1 MSSTGINWNPKRT
14 HDEVDKILCASNALH
29 ELETR
34 EIDGQVQRV
43 YKNLWPS
50 LRVFWLSVSKQHSDK
65 TCVVYEN
72 QRLTFGQ
79 VAERAAR
86 AASIFRNLFGVKKAK
101 SSIIRG
107 DHIAIC
113 SRNYPEYL
121 VLFWACHLIGAVS
134 VLVNSWLPLD
144 PLKHCLSQTA
154 CTLIFVDSERA
165 TLLSPAVDEIKS
177 KAQTKAFLVLGAH
190 DGKGSWPAMENWT
203 TRFKGY
209 NGNTQQVLAED
220 PRIEPE
226 DNATIL
232 FTSGTGGTP
241 KGCLST
247 QRAFL
252 SNLFNSLASLGRA
265 MLRRGESLVFGAPPG
280 PQAALFLPTPLF
292 HSAGT
297 SLLMIGAL
305 TGGKLVLMRQW
316 NVENAVRLI
325 KQEGVVFI
333 GGVQSTISDMA
344 NSEAKG
350 APLKTILYGG
360 ASVSPSQA
368 KRALS
373 AFPTASLSHAYGL
386 TETNATTIS
395 FSGEDYLARLDSW
408 SDTSPI
414 SYNGSLSFFDSV
426 HHSGRTMPV
435 NDVLIMSADATE
447 CPTGTVGEVWLRGP
461 NIMKGYWGDPVA
473 TSKILTKDGWLKT
486 GDVAYMDKEGFLYI
500 KDRLKDIIIRG
511 GENIVSNSSLA
522 EFLDSRYFE
531 NHIKDSI
538 SVENALYTDDGV
550 QEAAA
555 VGIADARLGELVT
568 ALVTVKPEHKKRVNV
583 AGLMDVARKNLP
595 KFAVP
600 VMILI
605 REQDFTH
612 TPSGKIIKGELR
624 KIAAEEWAKRQNSQ
638 TDQGKL

>member
-1 MSSTGINWNPKRT
+1 MSPTGINWNPKRT
-14 HDEVDKILCASNALH
+14 HDEVDKILCAPNALH

-50 LRVFWLSVSKQHSDK
+50 LRIFWLSVSKQHSDK

-72 QRLTFGQ
+72 QRLTFGE

-86 AASIFRNLFGVKKAK
+86 AASIFRNLFGVKK
-101 SSIIRG
+101 G
-107 DHIAIC
+107 DRIAIC

-134 VLVNSWLPLD
+134 VLVNAWLPLD
-144 PLKHCLSQTA
+144 PLKHCLSQTT

-165 TLLSPAVDEIKS
+165 TLLSPAVAEIKS
-177 KAQTKAFLVLGAH
+177 KARTKAFLVLEAH
-190 DGKGSWPAMENWT
+190 EGKGSWPAMENWT
-203 TRFKGY
+203 TRFEGY
-209 NGNTQQVLAED
+209 NGNPQQVLAED
-220 PRIEPE
+220 PRIVPE
-226 DNATIL
+226 DDATIL

-252 SNLFNSLASLGRA
+252 SNLFNSLASMGRA

-325 KQEGVVFI
+325 KQEGIVFI

-350 APLKTILYGG
+350 APLRTILYGG

-386 TETNATTIS
+386 TETNATTVS
-395 FSGEDYLARLDSW
+395 FSGEDYLARLDSC
-408 SDTSPI
+408 
-414 SYNGSLSFFDSV
+414 
-426 HHSGRTMPV
+426 GRPMPV
-435 NDVLIMSADATE
+435 DDVLIMSADATE
-447 CPTGTVGEVWLRGP
+447 CPTGIVGEVWLRGP

-473 TSKILTKDGWLKT
+473 TSKVLTKDGWLKT
-486 GDVAYMDKEGFLYI
+486 GDMAYMDKEGFLYI

-511 GENIVSNSSLA
+511 GENI
-522 EFLDSRYFE
+522 
-531 NHIKDSI
+531 DSI

-555 VGIADARLGELVT
+555 VGVADARLGELVT

-638 TDQGKL
+638 TDRGKL

>member
-1 MSSTGINWNPKRT
+1 MSPTGINWNPKRT
-14 HDEVDKILCASNALH
+14 HDEVDKILCAPNALH

-50 LRVFWLSVSKQHSDK
+50 LRIFWLSVSKQHSDK

-72 QRLTFGQ
+72 QRLTFGE

-86 AASIFRNLFGVKKAK
+86 AASIFRNLFGVKK
-101 SSIIRG
+101 G
-107 DHIAIC
+107 DRIAIC

-134 VLVNSWLPLD
+134 VLVNAWLPLD
-144 PLKHCLSQTA
+144 PLKHCLSQTT

-165 TLLSPAVDEIKS
+165 TLLSPAVAEIKS
-177 KAQTKAFLVLGAH
+177 KARTKAFLVLEAH
-190 DGKGSWPAMENWT
+190 EGKGSWPAMENWT
-203 TRFKGY
+203 TRFEGY
-209 NGNTQQVLAED
+209 NGNPQQVLAED
-220 PRIEPE
+220 PRIVPE
-226 DNATIL
+226 DDATIL

-252 SNLFNSLASLGRA
+252 SNLFNSLASMGRA

-325 KQEGVVFI
+325 KQEGIVFI

-350 APLKTILYGG
+350 APLRTILYGG

-386 TETNATTIS
+386 TETNATTVS

-426 HHSGRTMPV
+426 HHSGRPMPV
-435 NDVLIMSADATE
+435 DDVLIMSADATE
-447 CPTGTVGEVWLRGP
+447 CPTGIVGEVWLRGP

-473 TSKILTKDGWLKT
+473 TSKVKFYDSIRKGQSLKLKKVLTKDGWLKT
-486 GDVAYMDKEGFLYI
+486 GDMAYMDKEGFLYI

-511 GENIVSNSSLA
+511 GENI
-522 EFLDSRYFE
+522 
-531 NHIKDSI
+531 DSI

-555 VGIADARLGELVT
+555 VGVADARLGELVT

-638 TDQGKL
+638 TDRGKL

>member
-1 MSSTGINWNPKRT
+1 MSSTGINWSPKRT
-14 HDEVDKILCASNALH
+14 HDEVDKILCAPNALH
-29 ELETR
+29 ELATR
-34 EIDGQVQRV
+34 EIDGLVQRV

-72 QRLTFGQ
+72 QRLTFGE

-86 AASIFRNLFGVKKAK
+86 AASIFRNLFGVKK
-101 SSIIRG
+101 G
-107 DHIAIC
+107 DRIAIC

-134 VLVNSWLPLD
+134 VLVNAWLPLD
-144 PLKHCLSQTA
+144 PLKHCLCQTT

-165 TLLSPAVDEIKS
+165 TLLSPAVPEIKS
-177 KAQTKAFLVLGAH
+177 KARTKAFLVLEAH
-190 DGKGSWPAMENWT
+190 EGKGSWPAMENWT
-203 TRFKGY
+203 TRFEGY
-209 NGNTQQVLAED
+209 NGNAQQVLAED
-220 PRIEPE
+220 PSIVPE

-252 SNLFNSLASLGRA
+252 SNLFNSLASMGRA
-265 MLRRGESLVFGAPPG
+265 MLRRGESLVFGAPSG

-325 KQEGVVFI
+325 KQEGIVFI

-386 TETNATTIS
+386 TETNATTVS
-395 FSGEDYLARLDSW
+395 FSGEDYLAKLDSC
-408 SDTSPI
+408 
-414 SYNGSLSFFDSV
+414 
-426 HHSGRTMPV
+426 GRPMPV
-435 NDVLIMSADATE
+435 DDVLIMSADATE

-473 TSKILTKDGWLKT
+473 TSKVLTKDGWLKT
-486 GDVAYMDKEGFLYI
+486 GDMAYMDKEGFLYI

-511 GENIVSNSSLA
+511 GENI
-522 EFLDSRYFE
+522 
-531 NHIKDSI
+531 DSI

-555 VGIADARLGELVT
+555 VGVADARLGELVT
-568 ALVTVKPEHKKRVNV
+568 ALVTVKPEHKKRVDV
-583 AGLMDVARKNLP
+583 EGLMDVARKNLP

-624 KIAAEEWAKRQNSQ
+624 KIVAEEWAKRQNSQ